1 MADRLRAP
9 VRHPRIAW
17 NLTGIPIILIM
28 SLFLGMGLSACD
40 GANPRSIP
48 PLSQRAYIWQRTWTP
63 GLREVMEQAKDS
75 LEAWVVLAAEVEP
88 RASSAPRVA
97 RAGLDWAALRASG
110 RPVGLAL
117 RVGPFGG
124 PFSRE
129 HPLTRQLVELARQ
142 VLAEARKQ
150 GIEPLELQLDFDA
163 ATAKLDGYRIWLEA
177 LRQAIAPTPVIFT
190 ALPTWLDSP
199 SFTSLVA
206 AADGYVLQVHSLE
219 RPRDM
224 DAPFDLCP
232 PQAAKAAI
240 AKAARRGRPFWVALP
255 TYGYRAWFDHQGQFV
270 TLAAEGPELHAGAGQ
285 SSREIRADPR
295 TLAALV
301 RDLGANHA
309 ESLRGLIWYRLPQSD
324 DRLNWSWPTLRGVLQ
339 GREPLSR
346 TELLLERPQT
356 GLIEVVLE
364 ATGEADSRLNH
375 ELVLHWSGAQ
385 LLAAD
390 GLEGFRSERLAPD
403 RLSLQP
409 PTDPPRR
416 LAPGQ
421 RLRVGWLRFDQPPE
435 ITAYEAKTSSP

>member
-1 MADRLRAP
+1 MAGRLKTAI
-9 VRHPRIAW
+9 RHPAIGEDR
-17 NLTGIPIILIM
+17 TGMAIVLVTI
-28 SLFLGMGLSACD
+28 LFLGMSLSACD
-40 GANPRSIP
+40 GANPRAIP
-48 PLSQRAYIWQRTWTP
+48 PLSQRAYIWQRAWTP

-75 LEAWVVLAAEVEP
+75 LEAWVVLAVEVEP

-97 RAGLDWAALRASG
+97 QAGLDYAALRASG

-124 PFSRE
+124 PFSPE
-129 HPLTRQLVELARQ
+129 HPLTRQLLKLARQ
-142 VLAEARKQ
+142 QLTEARKQ
-150 GIEPLELQLDFDA
+150 GIEPVELQIDFDA

-177 LRQAIAPTPVIFT
+177 LRTAIAPTPLVFT
-190 ALPTWLDSP
+190 ALPSWLDSP
-199 SFTSLVA
+199 AFDRLVA

-219 RPRDM
+219 RPRDINT
-224 DAPFDLCP
+224 PFDLCP

-240 AKAARRGRPFWVALP
+240 AKAARRGKPFWVALP
-255 TYGYRAWFDHQGQFV
+255 TYGYRAWFDHQGHFV

-285 SSREIRADPR
+285 SAQEIRADPR

-301 RDLGANHA
+301 QDLGVNHA
-309 ESLRGLIWYRLPQSD
+309 ESLRGLIWYRLPQPD
-324 DRLNWSWPTLRGVLQ
+324 DRLNWSWPTLRAVLQ

-346 TELLLERPQT
+346 NELLLERPQT

-364 ATGEADSRLNH
+364 ASGEADSRLNH

-390 GLEGFRSERLAPD
+390 GLEGFHSERLAPD

-409 PTDPPRR
+409 PTAPPRR

-421 RLRVGWLRFDQPPE
+421 RLRVGWLRFDHPPE
-435 ITAYEAKTSSP
+435 ISVYEAKTSPL